1 LAASLREAGFKVIA
15 KTTGSKPVLILPDN
29 KELEISRRGT
39 PSILEGKKILKIGAK
54 HRVDA
59 LVAEL
64 MSIQPESG
72 FAESVLMMKPNI
84 LVITNVRLDHLAQMG
99 PKKAEVARSLSASIP
114 PQCNVFI
121 PQEEYYPVFEEAGK
135 EMSSKILSVASDSHR
150 EKLLSAKKILPSEF
164 EENLGLTLAVCEFL
178 GIKKKDVLQGI
189 KKAHPDFGSLKVW
202 KAEIGIP
209 PRSFHLVSA
218 FAANDPQST
227 QKVLSKVEEVIPFEK
242 KRIIGLLNL
251 RKDRGDRTLQWAEAL
266 KKRYFRLFHKL
277 VLIGG
282 HAHALKR
289 KLRPMKKTEI
299 SVIKEKSPPEI
310 MTKISEEEEGEAIL
324 IGMGNMGGAG
334 QELVQYWNEIGRP
347 YDF

>member
-1 LAASLREAGFKVIA
+1 MA
-15 KTTGSKPVLILPDN
+15 KTTGSKPVLILPDGR
-29 KELEISRRGT
+29 EQEISRRGL
-39 PSILEGKKILKIGAK
+39 PAILEGKKILKIGVK

-64 MSIQPESG
+64 MSIQPESIR
-72 FAESVLMMKPNI
+72 AESILLMKPNI
-84 LVITNVRLDHLAQMG
+84 LVITNVRLDHMAQMG
-99 PKKAEVARSLSASIP
+99 STKPEVARSLASSIP
-114 PQCNVFI
+114 PRCNVFV
-121 PQEEYYPVFEEAGK
+121 PEEEYYPFFEEAGEK
-135 EMSSKILSVASDSHR
+135 VSSKIVPVASDSHR
-150 EKLLSAKKILPSEF
+150 EKLLSAKEILPSEF

-189 KKAHPDFGSLKVW
+189 KKALPDFGSLRVW
-202 KAEIGIP
+202 KARIGIP
-209 PRSFHLVSA
+209 PRDFHLVSA

-227 QKVLSKVEEVIPFEK
+227 QAVLSKVKTVIPFEK

-251 RKDRGDRTLQWAEAL
+251 RQDRGDRTLQWSEAL
-266 KKRYFRLFHKL
+266 IKGYFPTFPKL

-289 KLRPMKKTEI
+289 KLRSMKETEI
-299 SVIKEKSPPEI
+299 SIIKEKSPPEM
-310 MTKISEEEEGEAIL
+310 MTQISEVGEEEVIL

-334 QELVQYWNEIGRP
+334 QDLVQYWNEIGKP